1 MSTTMTQQDKRDLM
15 ALVVAVANARG
26 FADLADIAGASGE
39 SGLSGHRVR
48 SLIKQYGTKY
58 GIEYHAAWYQRG
70 QQSNSQYFGRCGSGF
85 GGPVKATVSISKKLM
100 AKVNRK
106 RQAR

>member
-1 MSTTMTQQDKRDLM
+1 MKTIDKKDLTS
-15 ALVVAVANARG
+15 LVVAVANANG
-26 FADLADIAGASGE
+26 VADLADIAGKNGE

-48 SLIKQYGTKY
+48 SLIRQYGEKY

-85 GGPVKATVSISKKLM
+85 GGPVKATVSISKALL